1 VQATSLG
8 RNLTGTALT
17 PAAVQA
23 MNDAADALSPAMEID
38 TSEMDARELE
48 YIAEADAVG
57 SVPPPLS
64 ATAAGAKAAV
74 KTVVKALTKPGTAQP
89 AILMDKLGERLAFE
103 RSGARL
109 YDAFIRKVE
118 AARQLDP
125 QALPPAQQVAGDG
138 AQAGEDPM
146 DTLLRIRADELEH
159 FQLLCEAVTSLGGDP
174 TAMTPCA
181 DVTAVASSGIM
192 QVLNDPRTTLAQCL
206 SAMLTAELTD
216 NAGWEL
222 LIGLAE
228 SAGQPDL
235 VGPFLA
241 ALGQE
246 QEHLEIVKGWLTTLV
261 SREPVSP
268 TV

>member
-1 VQATSLG
+1 MQATTLG
-8 RNLTGTALT
+8 RNLTGAALA

-23 MNDAADALSPAMEID
+23 MNDAADALSPALQID

-57 SVPPPLS
+57 SVPPPLA
-64 ATAAGAKAAV
+64 ATAAGAKAAIKTAV
-74 KTVVKALTKPGTAQP
+74 KGLMKPGTAQP

-103 RSGARL
+103 RSGTRL
-109 YDAFIRKVE
+109 YDALIRKVQ

-125 QALPPAQQVAGDG
+125 QALPPAPGTAGDG
-138 AQAGEDPM
+138 AQPPEDPM

-159 FQLLCEAVTSLGGDP
+159 FQLLCEAMTSLGGDP

-206 SAMLTAELTD
+206 NAMLTAELTD

-222 LIGLAE
+222 LISLAD
-228 SAGQPDL
+228 SAGQSEL

-261 SREPVSP
+261 ASEPVSP
-268 TV
+268 AV